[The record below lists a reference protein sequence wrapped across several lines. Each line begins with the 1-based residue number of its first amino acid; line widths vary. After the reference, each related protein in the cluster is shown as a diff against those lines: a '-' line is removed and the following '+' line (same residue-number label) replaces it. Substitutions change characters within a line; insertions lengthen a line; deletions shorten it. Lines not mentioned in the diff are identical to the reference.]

1 MSILTLVLVMFPQS
15 DEAFPQPLDMS
26 RPKLEKQTTSAER
39 MKKWRQSKQ
48 SKQQSTWAK
57 YHQNKVTK
65 STEQLEKERE
75 KLESVK
81 LYWEKN
87 KKKH

>member
-1 MSILTLVLVMFPQS
+1 MFPQS

-48 SKQQSTWAK
+48 SKQQST
-57 YHQNKVTK
+57 
-65 STEQLEKERE
+65 
-75 KLESVK
+75 
-81 LYWEKN
+81 
-87 KKKH
+87 